1 VLLAIFSD
9 RINRWFHFA
18 NNHYEKGR
26 ESMEQ
31 AEIQEKIYAYMEQ
44 MKGKK
49 KLKEKDIIK
58 KISADTEQDKD
69 VVKKALRA
77 MIDVGKLMYSYGGGA
92 SSVEIPSEEY
102 LKEKGLL

>member
-1 VLLAIFSD
+1 
-9 RINRWFHFA
+9 
-18 NNHYEKGR
+18 
-26 ESMEQ
+26 MEME
-31 AEIQEKIYAYMEQ
+31 EIQDKIFEYMKQ

-58 KISADTEQDKD
+58 KIAEDTGEDKD
-69 VVKKALRA
+69 KVKKALRA

-102 LKEKGLL
+102 LREKGLIK